1 MSAVQLK
8 KVSWWHEA
16 IFDWEL
22 QHPDRKLYECAAE
35 LGVTQAWLSTIRNS
49 DVYREYAAAR
59 RTDHNGTVSTSIVD
73 RVEDVAGISL
83 SVLKKRIAEERESI
97 SLQTV
102 NDTCSMAL
110 RALGFG
116 ANRSRTPD
124 QQVTVQINMANPAL
138 LDRAREKMRVLRN
151 GGAEAG
157 SAGGPIAGGFGTQ
170 GNEMK
175 AISDETESEALEV
188 EGEAQSETTQLSA
201 GHRTEA
207 GAVLS
212 APIIPAAGA
221 GAGSGRES
229 ARATVRANDLA
240 RGSNTAT
247 SLGSFAVDSI

>member
-59 RTDHNGTVSTSIVD
+59 RADHNGTVSTSIVD

-138 LDRAREKMRVLRN
+138 LDRAREKMRVLRA
-151 GGAEAG
+151 GAEAG
-157 SAGGPIAGGFGTQ
+157 EAAGPTAY
-170 GNEMK
+170 GNETK
-175 AISDETESEALEV
+175 AISDETEAAATPP
-188 EGEAQSETTQLSA
+188 GETTQLPP

-207 GAVLS
+207 GPVLS
-212 APIIPAAGA
+212 ASTVPAAGA
-221 GAGSGRES
+221 GAGSGCES
-229 ARATVRANDLA
+229 ARATVRADDLA